1 MKINMLNMD
10 TDEVEVREVDIN
22 NPESIMDF
30 IMETRESYNLSEDDT
45 EKLFDDIF
53 RTDDNFDPYEG
64 ISKEELELYNSVS
77 PGLSMTPV
85 GEA

>member
-1 MKINMLNMD
+1 MD

-30 IMETRESYNLSEDDT
+30 IMETRESYNLSDDDT

-53 RTDDNFDPYEG
+53 STVSDG
-64 ISKEELELYNSVS
+64 I
-77 PGLSMTPV
+77 V

>member
-22 NPESIMDF
+22 NPESVMDF
-30 IMETRESYNLSEDDT
+30 IMETRESYNLSDDDT
-45 EKLFDDIF
+45 EKLLDSIF
-53 RTDDNFDPYEG
+53 STVSDG
-64 ISKEELELYNSVS
+64 I
-77 PGLSMTPV
+77 V

>member
-30 IMETRESYNLSEDDT
+30 IMETRESYNLSDDDT

-53 RTDDNFDPYEG
+53 STVSDG
-64 ISKEELELYNSVS
+64 I
-77 PGLSMTPV
+77 V

>member
-22 NPESIMDF
+22 NPESVMDF
-30 IMETRESYNLSEDDT
+30 IMETRESYNLSDDDT
-45 EKLFDDIF
+45 EKLFDSIF
-53 RTDDNFDPYEG
+53 STDNDG
-64 ISKEELELYNSVS
+64 I
-77 PGLSMTPV
+77 V

>member
-22 NPESIMDF
+22 NPESVMDF
-30 IMETRESYNLSEDDT
+30 INETQESYNLSDEDT
-45 EKLFDDIF
+45 EKLLDSIF
-53 RTDDNFDPYEG
+53 GTVGDG
-64 ISKEELELYNSVS
+64 I
-77 PGLSMTPV
+77 V

>member
-30 IMETRESYNLSEDDT
+30 IMETRESYNLSDDDT
-45 EKLFDDIF
+45 EKLFDSIF
-53 RTDDNFDPYEG
+53 STDNDA
-64 ISKEELELYNSVS
+64 I
-77 PGLSMTPV
+77 V

>member
-1 MKINMLNMD
+1 MKVNMLNAD

-30 IMETRESYNLSEDDT
+30 VIETRESYNLSDEDT
-45 EKLFDDIF
+45 EKLLDSIF
-53 RTDDNFDPYEG
+53 GTHNDS
-64 ISKEELELYNSVS
+64 I
-77 PGLSMTPV
+77 V

>member
-22 NPESIMDF
+22 NPESVMDF
-30 IMETRESYNLSEDDT
+30 VMETRESYNLSDDDT
-45 EKLFDDIF
+45 EKLFDSIF
-53 RTDDNFDPYEG
+53 STDNDG
-64 ISKEELELYNSVS
+64 I
-77 PGLSMTPV
+77 V